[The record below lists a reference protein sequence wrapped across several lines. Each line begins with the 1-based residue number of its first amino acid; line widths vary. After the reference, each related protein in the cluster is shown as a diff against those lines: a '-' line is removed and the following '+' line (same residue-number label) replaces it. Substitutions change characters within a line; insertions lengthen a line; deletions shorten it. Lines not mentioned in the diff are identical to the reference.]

1 MLPFKYFR
9 DVHNFSLIMK
19 LKSNK
24 KLQRGGREEK
34 PKSRFEASKSSDAE
48 DKQKN
53 KNKKKKRVFLMR

>member
-24 KLQRGGREEK
+24 KLQRGREEK